1 MDPESHRPAPGP
13 AMPDAF
19 SFPDLIRRVQAGDQ
33 DAAGELVRRYEP
45 TIRRAVRFRL
55 TDARLGRV
63 LESMDVCQSVLA
75 SFFVRAAAGQYEL
88 DQPEQLLRLLVTMA
102 RNKLASQ
109 ARRERAGRR
118 DRRRVTAAGSH
129 TERLAAPGPSPSQ
142 QVAADELLRE
152 ARRRLTPPER
162 QLVELRGQGRDW
174 ADIAA
179 ELGEDA
185 VVLRKRLSRA
195 LDRVAR
201 ELGLDEAADE

>member
-1 MDPESHRPAPGP
+1 
-13 AMPDAF
+13 MPDAL
-19 SFPDLIRRVQAGDQ
+19 SFQDLIRRVQAGDQ
-33 DAAGELVRRYEP
+33 DAATELVRRYEA
-45 TIRRAVRFRL
+45 TVRRVVRFRL
-55 TDARLGRV
+55 VDARLGAAFD
-63 LESMDVCQSVLA
+63 SMDICQSVLA
-75 SFFVRAAAGQYEL
+75 SFFVRAASGQFDL
-88 DQPEQLLRLLVTMA
+88 HQPEDLVKLLATMA
-102 RNKLASQ
+102 RNKLADQ

-118 DRRRVTAAGSH
+118 DRRRVTGTGSA
-129 TERLAAPGPSPSQ
+129 TDRLATRDPSPSQ

-152 ARRRLTPPER
+152 ARRRLTPAER
-162 QLVELRGQGRDW
+162 QLVELGGQGRDW